1 MRGASIFHTDAVEF
15 IKCTQPRGALLSL
28 GLVHFM
34 LILWMQ
40 WYMKRGTLCAKAPDI
55 GRKCTKRPLT
65 VTASYSTGVYSSF
78 VGTWCSLSY
87 QRMDCTIVPNDHKWY
102 THQID
107 MRRQHNSFMYICS
120 MVVYKITPF
129 PQGWWRSIEQGIW
142 CWGGRRCEAQGLCGE
157 QCLFFFISV
166 FRFTDHPDDYLIT
179 KPDLRTLSGQTKTEG
194 V

>member
-1 MRGASIFHTDAVEF
+1 MSCTSLSKFKCKLNWSLTSIDVYWYLRFSGLAMILCILTGIDARRILTQGMQDSTCAGCICVGATIFHTDAVEF

-78 VGTWCSLSY
+78 VGPWCSLSY
-87 QRMDCTIVPNDHKWY
+87 QRMDCTIVPNDPKWY
-102 THQID
+102 SSNRHEET
-107 MRRQHNSFMYICS
+107 
-120 MVVYKITPF
+120 T
-129 PQGWWRSIEQGIW
+129 
-142 CWGGRRCEAQGLCGE
+142 
-157 QCLFFFISV
+157 
-166 FRFTDHPDDYLIT
+166 
-179 KPDLRTLSGQTKTEG
+179 
-194 V
+194 

>member
-1 MRGASIFHTDAVEF
+1 MLKATYWSLISIDVHCNDIVHFDRHCIDARRILTQGMQDSTCAGCICVGAFIFQPDAVEF

-78 VGTWCSLSY
+78 VGPWCSLSY
-87 QRMDCTIVPNDHKWY
+87 QRMDCTIVPNDPKWY
-102 THQID
+102 SSNRHEET
-107 MRRQHNSFMYICS
+107 
-120 MVVYKITPF
+120 T
-129 PQGWWRSIEQGIW
+129 
-142 CWGGRRCEAQGLCGE
+142 
-157 QCLFFFISV
+157 
-166 FRFTDHPDDYLIT
+166 
-179 KPDLRTLSGQTKTEG
+179 
-194 V
+194 